1 MSIRESLGEWV
12 DFRAVKRA
20 VPLEAVLSHYRV
32 RGMRRRRDQL
42 HGPCP
47 IHQGKRQDSFR
58 VSLTKNVFYCF
69 SCQAKGNVL
78 DFVAS
83 MESCSVREAG
93 LHLQHWFGVAGRMG
107 SNPILAWPASVRA
120 DTEKDKRVRK
130 KERGNPVLGFR
141 LRGVDG
147 SHAYFRQRGI
157 EPVTAAEFGVG
168 LYSGPGL
175 MSGRIVIPIHNEHGG
190 IVAYAGRALG
200 EQRPKYKLPAGFQ
213 KGQELFNLHRV
224 LTTRPK
230 SVIVVEGYFDC
241 MKVHQAG
248 FPQVVA
254 LMGCSLSPIQAHLL
268 AKCFERVVL
277 MLDGDEA
284 GRHATEVIGHQL
296 VGKTRVAVVPVPD
309 DTQPDQLSSPQIKG
323 LLMDMKWE

>member
-1 MSIRESLGEWV
+1 MSMREWV

-20 VPLEAVLSHYRV
+20 VPLEVVLSHYRV

-42 HGPCP
+42 QGPCP
-47 IHQGKRQDSFR
+47 IHRGERQDSFR
-58 VSLTKNVFYCF
+58 VSLSKNVFYCF

-83 MESCSVREAG
+83 MESCSVREAA

-107 SNPILAWPASVRA
+107 SGLTLASPPSVWGNA
-120 DTEKDKRVRK
+120 EKDEKDELVRK
-130 KERGNPVLGFR
+130 KERGNPILGFR

-147 SHAYFRQRGI
+147 SHAYLRQRGI
-157 EPVTAAEFGVG
+157 ERATAVEFGVG

-175 MSGRIVIPIHNEHGG
+175 MNGRIVIPVRNEHGG
-190 IVAYAGRALG
+190 IVAYAGRGLG
-200 EQRPKYKLPAGFQ
+200 EQRPKYKPPAGFQ
-213 KGQELFNLHRV
+213 KGRELFNLHRAR
-224 LTTRPK
+224 TTGQK

-248 FPQVVA
+248 FSNVVG
-254 LMGCSLSPIQAHLL
+254 LMGCSLSPIQAHFLE
-268 AKCFERVVL
+268 CFERVTL

-296 VGKTRVAVVPVPD
+296 VGKTRLAVIPVPHGM
-309 DTQPDQLSSPQIKG
+309 QPDQLSSPQIEG
-323 LLMDMKWE
+323 LLFDVIGQ